1 MKHNITPFVTA
12 YAARL
17 GNQPLNTFALA
28 EAAAAELGESSRE
41 DFCRLV
47 NECED
52 AINALTGYVS
62 PFAHLDDTGTWSP
75 VEAQK

>member
-1 MKHNITPFVTA
+1 MNLNITPFVTT
-12 YAARL
+12 YATAL
-17 GNQPLNTFALA
+17 NGAPLNTFALA
-28 EAAAAELGESSRE
+28 DAVQAEFGAMSRE

-47 NECED
+47 NQCED

-75 VEAQK
+75 V